1 MLPDHEL
8 DRRLAVAISVAREAG
23 ALARR
28 WFERRGEL
36 VIEHKGRQDFV
47 SEADREV
54 EALIRQRLQGALP
67 EDGFLGEESGG
78 APGESFWAVD
88 PIDGTTNFLRGIPL
102 YAVSLAFVHERET
115 LVGVVYVPPTDR
127 LFQGVRGR
135 GAEVDGR
142 ALRVSACARLE
153 DALVG
158 IGSSQRVAPA
168 ALAEVFRA
176 LYLGPVDLRRL
187 GSAAT
192 ALAFVADGTLDAFF
206 EAHLSPWDAL
216 AGLLLVR
223 EAGGWTSDFAA
234 GEGLARGNAA
244 LACAP
249 ALRDELA
256 RITRVMG

>member
-1 MLPDHEL
+1 VLPDLEI
-8 DRRLAVAISVAREAG
+8 DRRLAVATAVAREAG
-23 ALARR
+23 AVARR
-28 WFERRGEL
+28 WFERRREL
-36 VIEHKGRQDFV
+36 VVEHKGRQDFV

-54 EALIRQRLQGALP
+54 EALIRERLASALP
-67 EDGFLGEESGG
+67 EDGFFGEESGG

-102 YAVSLAFVHERET
+102 YAVSLAFVHQRET
-115 LVGVVYVPPTDR
+115 LVGAVYVPPTDR
-127 LFQGVRGR
+127 MFQGVRGR

-142 ALRVSACARLE
+142 PLRVSGCAVLE

-158 IGSSQRVAPA
+158 IGSSLRVAPA
-168 ALAEVFRA
+168 SLADVFRE
-176 LYLGPVDLRRL
+176 LYLWPADLRRL
-187 GSAAT
+187 GSAAV

-223 EAGGWTSDFAA
+223 EAGGWTSDFTA
-234 GEGLARGNAA
+234 GDGLARGNAV

-249 ALRDELA
+249 ALQAELA
-256 RITRVMG
+256 RITRVRA